1 MSSEGIKEKI
11 KYQTEKLKLITAVI
25 LIITSGLVGLLF
37 KETEIILKLI
47 LFISGTITD
56 VIFLIYLLKLNNS
69 IEELLINLES

>member
-25 LIITSGLVGLLF
+25 LIITSGLIGLLF

-69 IEELLINLES
+69 IEELLKNLES

>member
-37 KETEIILKLI
+37 KETEIILKLM
-47 LFISGTITD
+47 
-56 VIFLIYLLKLNNS
+56 
-69 IEELLINLES
+69 

>member
-1 MSSEGIKEKI
+1 MYSEGIKEKI

-25 LIITSGLVGLLF
+25 LIITSGLIGLLF

-47 LFISGTITD
+47 LFISGTITN

-69 IEELLINLES
+69 IEELLKNLES